1 MRSVANMSLLMV
13 KLPLL
18 KSNGER
24 VMKYFKVIQL
34 VMVFVSALLFSTV
47 IMANEWQLNAEASQL
62 TFISIKKTHI
72 AETHSFKQLKGSLD
86 AQGQFSLDIDLA
98 SVDTNIAVRDERMK
112 TYLFDIKQFSTA
124 TVSANIDLE
133 YLDALAEGSSK
144 QMTVDAMLNLHG
156 ETQALTLNVVVSRL
170 VGAKLSVVSVQP
182 VILNVGDFA
191 LLAGVEKLRELAKLP
206 TISYAVPVSFYLTF
220 NHI

>member
-182 VILNVGDFA
+182 VILNVGDFT

>member
-1 MRSVANMSLLMV
+1 
-13 KLPLL
+13 
-18 KSNGER
+18 
-24 VMKYFKVIQL
+24 MKYFKVIQL

-182 VILNVGDFA
+182 VILNVGDFT

>member
-1 MRSVANMSLLMV
+1 MV

-182 VILNVGDFA
+182 VILNVGDFT